1 MKSVIYLWHSRALI
15 FGVPVNAA
23 PHSHHAL
30 QLSIGLDEEFRL
42 RCGQSKKQERM
53 SAALIGA
60 NVGHCFDDT
69 TGSLV
74 NLYLDPESQ
83 TARQL
88 AKKIAVKSYL
98 KIEHKDIEPF
108 LPSLQESWGS
118 GVSCP
123 EVFAL
128 NDDLLHAVFQTKK
141 TETVFD
147 PRIERALE
155 ILRNAPDNL
164 ISAETVAGEIA
175 LSPSRFAHL
184 FRSEVGL
191 PVRRYLMWL
200 RLRNA
205 VRMLGNGD
213 SLTTVA
219 HAAGFADSAH
229 LTRTFKLMFGIA
241 PSDIFQNSRFVQVN
255 FCDE

>member
-1 MKSVIYLWHSRALI
+1 MRSVIYLWHSRALI

-30 QLSIGLDEEFRL
+30 QLSIGLDKKFSL
-42 RCGQSKKQERM
+42 RCGQSEKREM
-53 SAALIGA
+53 MNAALIGA
-60 NVGHCFDDT
+60 NVGHCFGNQ
-69 TGSLV
+69 TGLLV
-74 NLYLDPESQ
+74 NLYLDPESR
-83 TARQL
+83 TAREL
-88 AKKIAVKSYL
+88 AKKIAAGSYL
-98 KIEHKDIEPF
+98 KIKYSGIEPF
-108 LPSLQESWGS
+108 LPNLQKGWESSISCREAFSLT
-118 GVSCP
+118 
-123 EVFAL
+123 
-128 NDDLLHAVFQTKK
+128 DDLLQTVFQTKK
-141 TETVFD
+141 SETAFD

-184 FRSEVGL
+184 FRAEVGL
-191 PVRRYLMWL
+191 PVRRYLMWM

-205 VRMLGNGD
+205 VRMLGGGD

-229 LTRTFKLMFGIA
+229 LTRTFKRMFGIA
-241 PSDIFQNSRFVQVN
+241 PSDIFQNSQFVQVN
-255 FCDE
+255 FCNE